1 MKTNHL
7 FKKYLIAWAVLV
19 VLLNVIVF
27 VVPNEI
33 AGVSKFDGAFWSGY
47 ALIMIT
53 LIGQLICA
61 NLAMKADSAEKFF
74 LNLPLITLSYTTLIL
89 SIIAGTACM
98 AIPNVPNWVGIIVC
112 ALLLGLTAIAVIKAS
127 AAADLVQETGK
138 RVKEQTVF
146 IKLLTAD
153 AESLLAKAQTDE
165 AKAAAKKVYE
175 AVRYSDPM
183 SVEALA
189 GLESQITL
197 KFHEFETAVSE
208 ENENTLKLAD
218 ELVVL
223 IEERNT
229 KCKVLK

>member
-1 MKTNHL
+1 MKNKY
-7 FKKYLIAWAVLV
+7 FKKYFAAWAVL
-19 VLLNVIVF
+19 LAIFNVIAFASPGEVT
-27 VVPNEI
+27 
-33 AGVSKFDGAFWSGY
+33 GMSKFDGAFWSGY
-47 ALIMIT
+47 ALIT
-53 LIGQLICA
+53 LTFIGQLLCA
-61 NLAMKADSAEKFF
+61 NMAMKAGSAEKFF
-74 LNLPLITLSYTTLIL
+74 LNLPLITLSYATLIL
-89 SIIAGTACM
+89 SIIAGAACM
-98 AIPNVPNWVGIIVC
+98 AIPNVPNWAGIIAC

-127 AAADLVQETGK
+127 AAAELIEDTGK
-138 RVKEQTVF
+138 KVNAQTAF

-197 KFHEFETAVSE
+197 KFHEFETAVTE
-208 ENENTLKLAD
+208 GNENMPKLAD
-218 ELVVL
+218 ELLVL
-223 IEERNT
+223 VEERNK